1 MKQKGLLGFLCFIV
15 SLVAQGGVYMGTA
28 SNMPQEYT
36 TSDSSVASLQEVP
49 YVDAPAAQGLLQG
62 CEPYSGKG
70 PMPATPCP
78 GMALTP
84 PEAYNPL
91 VVTVRE
97 GSLKENIERIVKQAG
112 WGTPVWKPPFDY
124 NWVGN
129 VTISA
134 NDIQGIL
141 TKLLEPYPLQAVFYE
156 ANHVVAIVPR
166 RNV

>member
-1 MKQKGLLGFLCFIV
+1 MINLI
-15 SLVAQGGVYMGTA
+15 AEGGVYMGTA
-28 SNMPQEYT
+28 STLPQNYAT
-36 TSDSSVASLQEVP
+36 PDAYAPVSPEVP
-49 YVDAPAAQGLLQG
+49 YVDAPPGQGLLQG

-70 PMPATPCP
+70 PMPAMPCP
-78 GMALTP
+78 GIAP
-84 PEAYNPL
+84 PEVFAPV

-97 GSLKENIERIVKQAG
+97 GSLKENIDRIVKQAG
-112 WGTPVWKPPFDY
+112 WGKTIWKPPFDY